1 MRQMKV
7 VDTGSVETTTLQ
19 VWSGTK
25 LVSEYDVGDETRYDY
40 LYGPSGMP
48 LELMVTRSDDTT
60 ASYAYQCD
68 AGGSVI
74 GMTDEAG
81 AEVARYAYDPYGNQL
96 TPDGTHPIAARNPL
110 RYRGYYLDSETQL
123 YYLPARYYDPQ
134 SARFI
139 SIDPA
144 PPSAGS
150 PESLNRYSYCMA
162 DPVQGTDPT
171 GAIMTEYYYA
181 SERAAVGEEN
191 LSKGRF
197 HHRGTGSL
205 RYRSLA
211 EYYRTIRAGR
221 ARDIARQAAINA
233 ARSAMGRLRDFE
245 LRNDIARAGADEAG
259 AATAGRVAEEASE
272 LHTHGAWL
280 NTFSAVAGT
289 AATVAV
295 LVPGVGW
302 GVAGVLAG
310 ASVIAG
316 VASAVVT
323 ERQYQKGY
331 INDDQRVVAH
341 TLTGFSAA
349 TSLGTWGVAG
359 AALPGAA
366 AVSVLGTNAG
376 IAAAGM
382 SWW

>member
-96 TPDGTHPIAARNPL
+96 TDDGTHPIASRNPL

-171 GAIMTEYYYA
+171 GAIIDVDGTGQATSEAHAHANMVRA
-181 SERAAVGEEN
+181 RSSERWRHWRR
-191 LSKGRF
+191 K
-197 HHRGTGSL
+197 
-205 RYRSLA
+205 
-211 EYYRTIRAGR
+211 
-221 ARDIARQAAINA
+221 
-233 ARSAMGRLRDFE
+233 
-245 LRNDIARAGADEAG
+245 AGADPM
-259 AATAGRVAEEASE
+259 R
-272 LHTHGAWL
+272 THHAAWL
-280 NTFSAVAGT
+280 RHQARLRAQDEARMRARAVMILNHPDMEYFGLSDSASTGIGLRAMGAEVGSSSMKAGLASAGVALVGGGPVPSAVALGAISAGT
-289 AATVAV
+289 
-295 LVPGVGW
+295 
-302 GVAGVLAG
+302 
-310 ASVIAG
+310 
-316 VASAVVT
+316 
-323 ERQYQKGY
+323 
-331 INDDQRVVAH
+331 
-341 TLTGFSAA
+341 
-349 TSLGTWGVAG
+349 GVAG
-359 AALPGAA
+359 AMLSGTGVVMHALGDPNYGGREARA
-366 AVSVLGTNAG
+366 DFVYHSVELVVNVVGGCVGDILFSTVLNAPMW
-376 IAAAGM
+376 AG
-382 SWW
+382 SELRE